1 MLQLQNISKTFTEM
15 AIPALKNINLTF
27 RAGEYCIILGSN
39 GSGKSTLFKVISGE
53 YKADLGEVLLNQ
65 KNITKKQMYQRAA
78 SISSVSQD
86 ITKGAVQDMTM
97 LENISLSTMRG
108 KKSRLIFFKNSAQ
121 VISEKIKLLNLNLEK
136 YLQNKMSTLSGGQRQ
151 AIATLMAMYPQP
163 DLLLLDEHTSA
174 LDPQSREK
182 IMSFT
187 DNFIKQHNITSLM
200 ITHNIDDAVKYG
212 NRLIILH
219 HGEVACDIKGKEKN
233 KLVSKDIIDIIHE
246 IGGSL

>member
-1 MLQLQNISKTFTEM
+1 MQNFMQL
-15 AIPALKNINLTF
+15 PW
-27 RAGEYCIILGSN
+27 
-39 GSGKSTLFKVISGE
+39 
-53 YKADLGEVLLNQ
+53 
-65 KNITKKQMYQRAA
+65 
-78 SISSVSQD
+78 
-86 ITKGAVQDMTM
+86 
-97 LENISLSTMRG
+97 
-108 KKSRLIFFKNSAQ
+108 
-121 VISEKIKLLNLNLEK
+121 
-136 YLQNKMSTLSGGQRQ
+136 

-219 HGEVACDIKGKEKN
+219 HGEVACDINGKEKN
-233 KLVSKDIIDIIHE
+233 DLVSKDIIDIIHE
-246 IGGSL
+246 IVGSL